1 MALITEDR
9 ARQIVEDEREDI
21 LDAFEPHDYANELA
35 EAYTPIYNHDIFD
48 QWGDLPSDARDEWRA
63 YGMEVE
69 GIIDAMRMDIHIYLT
84 GLFQGAVARL
94 VEEAEAN

>member
-35 EAYTPIYNHDIFD
+35 EAYTPIYNHDIYE
-48 QWGDLPSDARDEWRA
+48 QWGNLPSDARDEWRA
-63 YGMEVE
+63 YGMEVK
-69 GIIDAMRMDIHIYLT
+69 GIVEAMRIDIYIHLT
-84 GLFQGAVARL
+84 DLFQGAVARL
-94 VEEAEAN
+94 VEEIETN